1 MPMPVCVLYTKCHDP
16 YSNLAAEEAML
27 LQCRDTAT
35 LFLWQNEHTVVIGS
49 GQNAWRECE
58 VSLLEKEGGRL
69 ARRTTGGGAVYHDLG
84 NLNFSFI
91 VPRSAYDVPR
101 QLNVVLQ
108 ALLSLGIDARAS
120 GRNDL
125 TAQGKKFS
133 GNAFRLLNH
142 AALHHGTL
150 LVNTDRSRVG
160 RYLNVDPS
168 KLQAK
173 GVRSVASRV
182 CNLSDLVPVTVEQT
196 ARAMIASFGALYGA
210 CRAEELDPHGL
221 PGYGELLKKQ
231 LDWNW
236 QLGRSP
242 VGDWQGETRFDWG
255 GVELILS
262 IEGGIVAAA
271 RVYTDAMDE
280 TLAPRLESALTGA
293 RFQPGSLSERAAH
306 LSPDLARWLANC
318 RI

>member
-1 MPMPVCVLYTKCHDP
+1 MPMPVRVLYTNCHDP
-16 YSNLAAEEAML
+16 YSNLAAEEAL
-27 LQCRDTAT
+27 LLGCRDTAT
-35 LFLWQNEHTVVIGS
+35 LFLWQNEHTVVIGA

-91 VPRSAYDVPR
+91 LPRAAYDVPR
-101 QLNVVLQ
+101 QLNVVLH
-108 ALLSLGIDARAS
+108 ALLSMGINAQAS

-125 TAQGKKFS
+125 TAEGKKFS
-133 GNAFRLLNH
+133 GNAFRLLEY

-160 RYLNVDPS
+160 RYLNVDPA

-173 GVRSVASRV
+173 GVRSVTSRV
-182 CNLSDLVPVTVEQT
+182 CNLSDLAPVTVEQT

-210 CRAEELDPHGL
+210 CKVEELDPHSL
-221 PGYGELLKKQ
+221 PGYDELLKKQ

-242 VGDWQGETRFDWG
+242 VGDWQGEARFGWG
-255 GVELILS
+255 GVELILN

-280 TLAPRLESALTGA
+280 TLAPRLEQALSGA
-293 RFQPGSLSERAAH
+293 RFQPGSLSEKAARC
-306 LSPDLARWLANC
+306 SPDLARWLANC